1 MNNGNKKGV
10 SITQVGNVVDTIN
23 KKGKGALLVT
33 RILVTDMSLVKDDDY
48 RFEQQ
53 CLFDK
58 FVEKEIIKEIGSVNE
73 ITDCN
78 IEVLPMVELRGDSKT
93 PKVSVTFRALVNQR
107 KEVRKNGKQLSLSC

>member
-10 SITQVGNVVDTIN
+10 SIMKIGNVVDTVN

-33 RILVTDMSLVKDDDY
+33 RILVTDLSLARDDDY

-58 FVEKEIIKEIGSVNE
+58 FVEDEIIKEMGSVDE
-73 ITDCN
+73 STDCN
-78 IEVLPMVELRGDSKT
+78 IVVSPMVELRGDST
-93 PKVSVTFRALVNQR
+93 SVKVCVTFRAEVKQR
-107 KEVRKNGKQLSLSC
+107 KEVRYGKQLSLSC